1 MAAEKRLATMGVE
14 DTVEERKKMVVRQD
28 KRAAEQREQS
38 GFAAVDADGDK
49 REAICDAAGIG
60 ENRRSPRIC

>member
-1 MAAEKRLATMGVE
+1 
-14 DTVEERKKMVVRQD
+14 MVVRQD